1 MAPICFAGAPRKPV
15 RIVTYGFDNGD
26 GTLSLLN
33 SSGKTIG
40 VIAASDASDPVEIPL
55 TRPEWELSIAR
66 FVGEIRRQNR
76 RDYYGALGAWDRK
89 AVVWVKTQNQHFR
102 IRCYKRFFSPTKRRT
117 WDDSVRCM
125 IHQYKNAHH
134 KAMYSSDVWNQW
146 SETVSRNH
154 RRKDAERGNKKRIA
168 EADRGA
174 GLQMRWHW
182 D

>member
-1 MAPICFAGAPRKPV
+1 MAPICFAGMTRKPV

-26 GTLSLLN
+26 GTLSLLS

-55 TRPEWELSIAR
+55 AKPEWELSIGR
-66 FVGEIRRQNR
+66 FVREIRRQNR
-76 RDYYGALGAWDRK
+76 KDYYGLLSDWERK
-89 AVVWVKTQNQHFR
+89 VQVWAR
-102 IRCYKRFFSPTKRRT
+102 IQVEQVRVRSYDRFFSPTKRRN

-125 IHQYKNAHH
+125 IHQYKNAQH
-134 KAMYSSDVWNQW
+134 KAIFSSDVWNQW
-146 SETVSRNH
+146 SETVTRNH
-154 RRKDAERGNKKRIA
+154 RRKDAECGNKKRIE